1 MKKKDIEILDVMSL
15 RGPNM
20 WTYRPVL
27 EAWVDIGELEDFPS
41 NTIPGFYERLSTW
54 LPTLI
59 EHRCSPGVR
68 GGFLMRLKEG
78 TWPGH
83 ILEHVTLELQNLAG
97 MPGGFGKARETPVRG
112 VYKVIVRAWHEDV
125 TRAALFAARDLVM
138 AAIEDRPFD
147 VDAAVETLRD
157 LVDEHCLGP
166 STACIVDAADDRN
179 IPSIRLS
186 DGNLV
191 QLGYGARQRRIWT
204 AETDRT
210 SAIAESI
217 SRDKDLTKSLLQS
230 CGVPVPEG
238 RMVDSAEDA
247 WDAAEDIGVPV
258 VVKPYDGNH
267 GRGVFTNLMTRE
279 EVETAYA
286 VAIEEG
292 NGVIVERFVSGNEHR
307 LLVVGGRVAAAAMGE
322 TASVIGDGTSTIEEL
337 IESQINSDPRRGSTE
352 EHPLNCVRLDSAA
365 LLELKRQ
372 GYADGSAVPPAGRSV
387 LIQRNGNVAFDVTD
401 RVHPSVAAHASLA
414 ARVVGLD
421 IAGVDLVADDISR
434 PLDEQRGAIVEVN
447 AGPGLLMHIRP
458 AQGEPRPVGRAIVD
472 HLFSDKDGAQ
482 DDGRIPIVGITGTNG
497 KTVVAKLVA
506 QLLQLSGK
514 HTGLGCSDGLF
525 LDCRQV
531 ETSNNRGG
539 HGDRAAWDAC
549 HRILMNRAV
558 EAAVFESDS
567 GMILSQ
573 GLPYDRCQV
582 GVVTNFGKP
591 DHLGDFYVE
600 DEDRMYSVLRTQ
612 IDVVL
617 KSGVGVLNA
626 ADARLV
632 EMADLCDGEV
642 IFFALSGDLEAI
654 AAHRAAGKRAVFVRD
669 GKVVLAT
676 GATEL
681 ALADVSAI
689 PLTYAGRVPFQ
700 LENVLAAVAT
710 GWALGISND
719 LMRAGIVTF
728 DVGQVD
734 VPGRFTLF
742 QHHGAT
748 IVVDD
753 AHNASALEALA
764 TALDNFPAE
773 RRTLVFGAGLQRRDE
788 DLIAQGT
795 VIGQTFD
802 RVLLC
807 EDASVKRT
815 DAEFDRQA
823 RALLKQGLQAGGRVA
838 EVVVEGAKRRDVVD
852 AALSQ
857 LTAGD
862 LLVLQCDEC
871 AIEGTV
877 EQVHQWMGRAESQ
890 N

>member
-1 MKKKDIEILDVMSL
+1 
-15 RGPNM
+15 
-20 WTYRPVL
+20 
-27 EAWVDIGELEDFPS
+27 
-41 NTIPGFYERLSTW
+41 
-54 LPTLI
+54 
-59 EHRCSPGVR
+59 
-68 GGFLMRLKEG
+68 
-78 TWPGH
+78 
-83 ILEHVTLELQNLAG
+83 
-97 MPGGFGKARETPVRG
+97 
-112 VYKVIVRAWHEDV
+112 
-125 TRAALFAARDLVM
+125 
-138 AAIEDRPFD
+138 
-147 VDAAVETLRD
+147 
-157 LVDEHCLGP
+157 
-166 STACIVDAADDRN
+166 
-179 IPSIRLS
+179 
-186 DGNLV
+186 
-191 QLGYGARQRRIWT
+191 
-204 AETDRT
+204 
-210 SAIAESI
+210 
-217 SRDKDLTKSLLQS
+217 
-230 CGVPVPEG
+230 
-238 RMVDSAEDA
+238 
-247 WDAAEDIGVPV
+247 
-258 VVKPYDGNH
+258 
-267 GRGVFTNLMTRE
+267 MTRE

-307 LLVVGGRVAAAAMGE
+307 LLVVGGRLAAAAMGE
-322 TASVIGDGTSTIEEL
+322 TASVVGDGTSTIEEL

-352 EHPLNCVRLDSAA
+352 EHPLNFVRLDSAA
-365 LLELKRQ
+365 RLELKRQ

-506 QLLQLSGK
+506 QMLQLSGK
-514 HTGLGCSDGLF
+514 HTGLGCSDGLY
-525 LDCRQV
+525 LDRRQV
-531 ETSNNRGG
+531 ESGART
-539 HGDRAAWDAC
+539 DRAAWDAC

-582 GVVTNFGKP
+582 GVVTNFGMP

-617 KSGVGVLNA
+617 KTGVGVLNA

-642 IFFALSGDLEAI
+642 IFFALTGDLEAI

-676 GATEL
+676 GPTEL

-689 PLTYAGRVPFQ
+689 PLTYDGRVPFQ

-719 LMRAGIVTF
+719 LMRAGILTF

-764 TALDNFPAE
+764 AALDNFPAQ

-788 DLIAQGT
+788 DLVAQGT

-857 LTAGD
+857 VTAGD

-877 EQVHQWMGRAESQ
+877 QQVHQWMGRAESQ

>member
-1 MKKKDIEILDVMSL
+1 MNAKNPDAKL
-15 RGPNM
+15 
-20 WTYRPVL
+20 
-27 EAWVDIGELEDFPS
+27 
-41 NTIPGFYERLSTW
+41 
-54 LPTLI
+54 
-59 EHRCSPGVR
+59 
-68 GGFLMRLKEG
+68 
-78 TWPGH
+78 
-83 ILEHVTLELQNLAG
+83 VTLTSLG
-97 MPGGFGKARETPVRG
+97 
-112 VYKVIVRAWHEDV
+112 
-125 TRAALFAARDLVM
+125 
-138 AAIEDRPFD
+138 DR
-147 VDAAVETLRD
+147 L
-157 LVDEHCLGP
+157 
-166 STACIVDAADDRN
+166 
-179 IPSIRLS
+179 
-186 DGNLV
+186 
-191 QLGYGARQRRIWT
+191 
-204 AETDRT
+204 
-210 SAIAESI
+210 
-217 SRDKDLTKSLLQS
+217 
-230 CGVPVPEG
+230 
-238 RMVDSAEDA
+238 
-247 WDAAEDIGVPV
+247 
-258 VVKPYDGNH
+258 
-267 GRGVFTNLMTRE
+267 
-279 EVETAYA
+279 
-286 VAIEEG
+286 
-292 NGVIVERFVSGNEHR
+292 
-307 LLVVGGRVAAAAMGE
+307 VAASRGE
-322 TASVIGDGTSTIEEL
+322 TASVTGDGQHTVRDLVEM
-337 IESQINSDPRRGSTE
+337 QINSDPRRGNTE

-365 LLELKRQ
+365 RLELKRQ

-421 IAGVDLVADDISR
+421 IAGVDLVAEDISR

-472 HLFSDKDGAQ
+472 HLFSDKDGTQ

-506 QLLQLSGK
+506 QMLQLSGK
-514 HTGLGCSDGLF
+514 HTGLGCSDGLY
-525 LDCRQV
+525 LDRRQV
-531 ETSNNRGG
+531 ESGART
-539 HGDRAAWDAC
+539 DRAAWDAC

-600 DEDRMYSVLRTQ
+600 DEDRMVSVLRTQ

-617 KSGVGVLNA
+617 KTGVGVLNA

-632 EMADLCDGEV
+632 EMAELCDGEV

-676 GATEL
+676 GPTEL

-689 PLTYAGRVPFQ
+689 PLTYDGRVPFQ

-719 LMRAGIVTF
+719 LMRAGIMTF

-764 TALDNFPAE
+764 AALDNFPAQ

-788 DLIAQGT
+788 DLVAQGT

-857 LTAGD
+857 VTAGD

-877 EQVHQWMGRAESQ
+877 QQVHQWMGRAESQ

>member
-97 MPGGFGKARETPVRG
+97 MPGGFGKARETPIRG
-112 VYKVIVRAWHEDV
+112 VYKVVVRAWHEAV

-147 VDAAVETLRD
+147 VDTTVERLRD

-166 STACIVDAADDRN
+166 STACIVDAADDRH

-238 RMVDSAEDA
+238 RMVDSPEDA

-292 NGVIVERFVSGNEHR
+292 NGVIVERFVPGNEHR

-322 TASVIGDGTSTIEEL
+322 TASVVGDGVSTIDAL
-337 IESQINSDPRRGSTE
+337 IESQINADPRRGNTE
-352 EHPLNCVRLDSAA
+352 DHPLNPVRLDSAA
-365 LLELKRQ
+365 RLELKRQ
-372 GYADGSAVPPAGRSV
+372 GYADGSAVPPAGRAV

-421 IAGVDLVADDISR
+421 IAGVDLVAEDISR

-447 AGPGLLMHIRP
+447 AGPGLLMHIKP

-472 HLFSDKDGAQ
+472 HLFAEKDGVQ

-514 HTGLGCSDGLF
+514 HTGLGCSDGLY
-525 LDCRQV
+525 LDRRQV
-531 ETSNNRGG
+531 EAGG
-539 HGDRAAWDAC
+539 RGDRAAWDAC

-582 GVVTNFGKP
+582 GVVTNFGQP

-632 EMADLCDGEV
+632 EMAELCDGDV
-642 IFFALSGDLEAI
+642 IFFALSADEPAI
-654 AAHRAAGKRAVFVRD
+654 AAHRSAGKRAVFVRD
-669 GKVVLAT
+669 GKIVLAT
-676 GATEL
+676 GASEL
-681 ALADVSAI
+681 ALVDVSAI

-700 LENVLAAVAT
+700 VENVLAAVAT

-719 LMRAGIVTF
+719 LIRAAIVTF
-728 DVGQVD
+728 DVGQAD

-742 QHHGAT
+742 QHNGAT

-753 AHNASALEALA
+753 AHNASAL
-764 TALDNFPAE
+764 TALTAALEHFPAQ
-773 RRTLVFGAGLQRRDE
+773 RRTLVFGAGVQRRDE
-788 DLIAQGT
+788 DLVAQGK
-795 VIGQTFD
+795 VIGAAFD

-807 EDASVKRT
+807 EDTSVKR
-815 DAEFDRQA
+815 DQPEAQA
-823 RALLKQGLQAGGRVA
+823 RALLKQGLQQGGRVA
-838 EVVVEGAKRRDVVD
+838 EVVVDGGTRRDVVE

-862 LLVLQCDEC
+862 VLVLQCDEC
-871 AIEGTV
+871 AIESTV
-877 EQVHQWMGRAESQ
+877 EQVHQWMGRAEPRA
-890 N
+890 